1 MCPPRTCSEP
11 VRAHSGQPEVL
22 PLGGRIVHERVLVS
36 RFVNRFLLIGFA
48 VLGVGALY
56 ACVATGPGQ
65 RDMCRT
71 QLREYVAQRFDHT
84 VIGIRLTYAEP
95 SRRLGGIG
103 MGNAVVSVEEC
114 DGYHWF
120 DLFGTY
126 NDCEVRTYFGN
137 PPNLIRYRNSAE
149 GCESG

>member
-1 MCPPRTCSEP
+1 MDIRD
-11 VRAHSGQPEVL
+11 G
-22 PLGGRIVHERVLVS
+22 PLGGRIVHERKLVPRLVS
-36 RFVNRFLLIGFA
+36 RLLLIGFVGA
-48 VLGVGALY
+48 GVGVLY
-56 ACVATGPGQ
+56 ACAAAGPAQ
-65 RDMCRT
+65 QDMCRT

-84 VIGIRLTYAEP
+84 VTGIRLTYAEP
-95 SRRLGGIG
+95 SRRHGGIG

-126 NDCEVRTYFGN
+126 NDCEVRAFYGN

>member
-1 MCPPRTCSEP
+1 M
-11 VRAHSGQPEVL
+11 GL
-22 PLGGRIVHERVLVS
+22 
-36 RFVNRFLLIGFA
+36 A
-48 VLGVGALY
+48 VAGVGVLY
-56 ACVATGPGQ
+56 ACAASGPGQ

-84 VIGIRLTYAEP
+84 VTGIRLTYAEP

-126 NDCEVRTYFGN
+126 NDCEVRTFFGN